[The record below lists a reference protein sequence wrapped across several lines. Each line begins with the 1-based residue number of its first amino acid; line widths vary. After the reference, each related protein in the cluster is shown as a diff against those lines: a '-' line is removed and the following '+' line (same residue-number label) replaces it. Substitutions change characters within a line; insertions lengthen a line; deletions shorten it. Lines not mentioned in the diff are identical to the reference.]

1 MSEYEKSMVETK
13 GSPHVEVVTD
23 ENGLRRCWAI
33 RMEVFVREQN
43 VPPDEEVDAL
53 DTDHSTV
60 HLIATVD
67 GVDLGT
73 LRVLPE
79 KPGYCHIGRVAVR
92 RAARATGIGYALMTY
107 AEHVA
112 LERCADSD
120 GVVIALSS
128 QEQAIGFYEK
138 CGYRLLPGERY
149 LDAGIWH
156 RDMEKTLHIGAA
168 KGDRV
173 DVSD

>member
-1 MSEYEKSMVETK
+1 MSEDETRMVETK
-13 GSPHVEVVTD
+13 GAPHVEVVTD
-23 ENGLRRCWAI
+23 ESGLRRCWDI
-33 RMEVFVREQN
+33 RMEVFVHEQN
-43 VPPDEEVDAL
+43 VPPEEEIDAL
-53 DTDHSTV
+53 DTDLSTV

-67 GVDLGT
+67 GVDVGT

-92 RAARATGIGYALMTY
+92 RAARATGIGYALMSY
-107 AEHVA
+107 AERVA
-112 LERCADSD
+112 LDRCADSD

-128 QEQAIGFYEK
+128 QEQAVGFYEK
-138 CGYRLLPGERY
+138 CGYRLLAGERY

-156 RDMEKTLHIGAA
+156 RDMQKTLRIGAA

-173 DVSD
+173 DEPD